1 MLCLW
6 IKLLRSVSVSFSLY
20 YKFFHY
26 KLNENLFVAQVDAS
40 NINEKKRLAVILSK
54 QPSFTDIVKIK
65 PSRVEFLL
73 IKE

>member
-1 MLCLW
+1 MYK
-6 IKLLRSVSVSFSLY
+6 IKCYPAKIDILTTDSFDNY
-20 YKFFHY
+20 N

-40 NINEKKRLAVILSK
+40 NLEKKKRLAVILSK
-54 QPSFTDIVKIK
+54 QPSFTDIVKIT